1 MEEKLKIYNNA
12 YFINTLT
19 IFIKNQVDM
28 HLTVNNL
35 SIGM

>member
-1 MEEKLKIYNNA
+1 MEEKLKIYNA

-35 SIGM
+35 SIDI